1 MNKLEKNIELI
12 ERYMRDELNSEEQQ
26 ELDEKLINDEEFG
39 LLFRDM
45 HTIIPGIRQSASR
58 TSLEEKLERLQTYLK
73 DPSQDEEAET
83 TRPATKRQAAT
94 DGVLPWI
101 LIVWRQV
108 PARLAYLAL
117 GILLGAAAVI
127 SYHFINR
134 GVEPAALYAQ
144 YVEAYPN
151 ESPYATYRSEASE
164 EGPELRGFRHY
175 DRGEYRQALE
185 QFRLSLDSDPENPT
199 ILFYS
204 GNASLLLGETERAIG
219 FFEEVLRLRKG
230 WEVPSRW
237 YLALAWLQAGDA
249 ARAAPYLRQLA
260 ESTGT
265 YREKAAVLVRKLE

>member
-1 MNKLEKNIELI
+1 MNKLDKNIELI
-12 ERYMRDELNSEEQQ
+12 ERYMRDELSSEEQQ

-58 TSLEEKLERLQTYLK
+58 TSLDEKLERLQAHLYAGA
-73 DPSQDEEAET
+73 PEEKAEAA
-83 TRPATKRQAAT
+83 RPAPERQEAGGGA
-94 DGVLPWI
+94 LPWI
-101 LIVWRQV
+101 LIIWRKV
-108 PARLAYLAL
+108 PARLAYLVL
-117 GILLGAAAVI
+117 GILLGAAAVF
-127 SYHFINR
+127 SYLSINR
-134 GVEPAALYAQ
+134 SAEPAALYAQ
-144 YVEAYPN
+144 YFEAYPN
-151 ESPYATYRSEASE
+151 ESPYGIQRSEASE
-164 EGPELRGFRHY
+164 EGPEHRGFRHY
-175 DRGEYRQALE
+175 DRGEYRQALD
-185 QFRLSLDSDPENPT
+185 QFRQSLENDPENPT

-249 ARAAPYLRQLA
+249 ARAAPYLQQLA

-265 YREKAAVLVRKLE
+265 YREKAMILVRKLE